1 MTSIIRHKK
10 KTPRFIAKS
19 NYVKPYLTP
28 ANIEARL
35 SHCFSNMLDFVHVD
49 EKWFYLTKVKRRYY
63 VYDDEEVATR
73 SVKSK
78 HYITKV
84 VFLAAVALPATTITP
99 RRFETASNNC
109 PKGTLVTVPQAVDST
124 VYFDA
129 ILNKVVP
136 AIMAKFPGGLR
147 RGDVFLQQGN
157 AIPHRCV
164 TTELLQ
170 AKGVRGI
177 VESNQPTN
185 SPDFNVL
192 DFGFFSSIQSLQ
204 HQKATRSIEELI
216 GAVESAFYE
225 LPADTV
231 AKTFITLQKVLE
243 MSIEMLGSNDYKLPH
258 MRKDASIADFASYN
272 VEFDASCYESALTHF
287 HERLGEESTMEA
299 LVNSLD

>member
-1 MTSIIRHKK
+1 
-10 KTPRFIAKS
+10 
-19 NYVKPYLTP
+19 
-28 ANIEARL
+28 
-35 SHCFSNMLDFVHVD
+35 MLDFVHVD

-63 VYDDEEVATR
+63 VYDDEEVAAH

-84 VFLAAVALPATTITP
+84 MFLAAVARPRYDHHSKTFWDGKVGVWPFVQVSPAL
-99 RRFETASNNC
+99 RGSKNR

-129 ILNKVVP
+129 VLNKVVP
-136 AIMAKFPGGLR
+136 AITAKFPGGVR
-147 RGDVFLQQGN
+147 RGNVFIQQGN
-157 AIPHRCV
+157 ASPHRCV

-177 VESNQPTN
+177 VVANQPPN
-185 SPDFNVL
+185 SPDFN
-192 DFGFFSSIQSLQ
+192 

-243 MSIEMLGSNDYKLPH
+243 MSIECMEAMITNFLMLQ
-258 MRKDASIADFASYN
+258 ADFASY
-272 VEFDASCYESALTHF
+272 
-287 HERLGEESTMEA
+287 TMLSSMHLA
-299 LVNSLD
+299 TRVR